1 MKQIKKRYKH
11 LNTITMKLKYIMP
24 MLTTVVLLVA
34 GIVLFARCE
43 KEKKVKS
50 ILCKGTTWLCDT
62 NNYRIEL
69 YFSINENSF
78 FSKVENHSSLELIFR
93 DSTWNDFVS
102 INDSVI
108 QIVRQISSNDTLSN
122 PNNILKMSY
131 VSADI
136 ISVQF
141 YGFSTLPT
149 WQVND
154 YLFRIKSIFFMVIV
168 IFLF

>member
-1 MKQIKKRYKH
+1 M
-11 LNTITMKLKYIMP
+11 
-24 MLTTVVLLVA
+24 
-34 GIVLFARCE
+34 
-43 KEKKVKS
+43 
-50 ILCKGTTWLCDT
+50 
-62 NNYRIEL
+62 
-69 YFSINENSF
+69 
-78 FSKVENHSSLELIFR
+78 ENHSSLELIFR

-154 YLFRIKSIFFMVIV
+154 YLFRIKK
-168 IFLF
+168 